1 MTIKPWPINN
11 KIRPTLP
18 HVKGSD
24 TSKAAAESM
33 EAHARP
39 MRERVFEYIKSQGEH
54 GATDDEIEVAL
65 GMSHQ
70 SCSPRRR
77 ELEKDDA
84 IYLTDDRRKT
94 RSGRRAGVYRVVE
107 GATSIKK
114 VGRPPKRPSN
124 ALTVKM
130 TVYLTKGQ
138 DLKLARLARIE
149 GRTKA
154 AMARMCLGAGYER
167 IVGVHNFSDSVTGW
181 TDNG

>member
-1 MTIKPWPINN
+1 MTMKPWPFNN
-11 KIRPTLP
+11 TSGRTLP

-24 TSKAAAESM
+24 TSRAAAESM
-33 EAHARP
+33 AAREP
-39 MRERVFEYIKSQGEH
+39 TDREQVFAYIQAQGAR

-65 GMSHQ
+65 GLSHQ
-70 SCSPRRR
+70 SASPRRR
-77 ELEKDDA
+77 GLQKDGA

-94 RSGRRAGVYRVVE
+94 RSGRSAGVYRVVE
-107 GATSIKK
+107 GATASKK
-114 VGRPPKRPSN
+114 VGRPPKPPGD

-130 TVYLTKGQ
+130 TVYMTTTQ
-138 DLKLARLARIE
+138 DLKLARLARNE

-167 IVGVHNFSDSVTGW
+167 IVSAHSFSDSATGW